1 MREMILNEKYWMKT
15 LELQTL
21 LKPFL
26 QVTLA
31 LESNKS
37 KLSCLYV
44 YYIWLLNQSASFS
57 TSSLLP
63 SPIPDT
69 IELIR
74 KRWNQIYHPLLTIAY
89 LADPAA
95 RHDRPVKIPEKEM
108 KDIETWLFEHYN
120 EKKKTIKVFAE
131 LLHLR
136 ARAGSFGNEL
146 H

>member
-1 MREMILNEKYWMKT
+1 MKILK
-15 LELQTL
+15 LQIL
-21 LKPFL
+21 LKSFL
-26 QVTLA
+26 QVTLT

-37 KLSCLYV
+37 KLLCLYV
-44 YYIWLLNQSASFS
+44 YYIWLLNQAALLSFS
-57 TSSLLP
+57 ISSLLP

-108 KDIETWLFEHYN
+108 KDIDTWLFEHYN
-120 EKKKTIKVFAE
+120 DKEKTIKIFAE
-131 LLHLR
+131 LLHL
-136 ARAGSFGNEL
+136 
-146 H
+146 